1 MTQLARGTILALTLL
16 FAPATWSAEFVVL
29 ESTSAKYTAGQ
40 LLAAVDAVKLFE
52 GEKLTV
58 LSEDGNSYQ
67 HKGPYEGPLASKR
80 KEDGTTVLQALGQLV
95 GASQGDSRSM
105 GAIRGDRKGASD
117 SGQAGYDSPAWV
129 ILPQMNGTQC
139 VIQGKAPKFWRKD
152 AAQPTRLFLKQTGQ
166 SDSMEIAWPAAEQ
179 ELEWPA
185 SVPLE
190 PGTPYLVRLGDAIRS
205 QSLVVEEVP
214 ASVEGQV
221 EIVAWLEARGCHR
234 QARSVFASFSEDGN

>member
-1 MTQLARGTILALTLL
+1 M
-16 FAPATWSAEFVVL
+16 PATWAAEFVVL

-40 LLAAVDAVKLFE
+40 LLVAVDAVKLFE

-58 LSEDGNSYQ
+58 LSEEGNSYQ

-80 KEDGTTVLQALGQLV
+80 KEDGKTVLRALGQLV

-105 GAIRGDRKGASD
+105 GAIRGDGKNASD

-139 VIQGKAPKFWRKD
+139 VIQGQAPKFWRED
-152 AAQPTRLFLKQTGQ
+152 AAKPTRLFLKQVGQ
-166 SDSMEIAWPAAEQ
+166 SNSLEIAWPATEK

-185 SVPLE
+185 SVPLQS
-190 PGTPYLVRLGDAIRS
+190 GTPYLVRVGDAIRS

-214 ASVEGQV
+214 TGVEGQV
-221 EIVAWLEARGCHR
+221 GVVAWLEARGCHR
-234 QARSVFASFSEDGN
+234 QARSVFASFSADGG